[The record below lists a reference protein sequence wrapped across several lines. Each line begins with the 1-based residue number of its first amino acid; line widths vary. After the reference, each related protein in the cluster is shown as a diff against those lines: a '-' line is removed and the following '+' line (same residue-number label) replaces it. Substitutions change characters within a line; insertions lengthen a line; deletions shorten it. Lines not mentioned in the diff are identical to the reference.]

1 VKREKEPVTKLI
13 VPPPAKILTPSLV
26 VATQRLVADTTA
38 VLQTLAVVNRLQPPA
53 IAVPTTAADL
63 LGWYAGT
70 SQVVEGILQ
79 PLLHALRLMQRDRQR
94 LLRIVFRP
102 GSFVGDVLLMLDP
115 DSPDDVRYQAL
126 RRLATKHL
134 TLRYVYRSS
143 PGLLRR
149 WSRVRPA
156 FEAYC
161 REHGLSYP
169 RAWEQ
174 LVAPV
179 ICDLVLSTA
188 INLTFGELRPYLARE
203 LRKEVERELLGR
215 TIDQI
220 DQSDPVVRVV
230 VAEAGP
236 DGLAD
241 VRLEIWLALQKL
253 GPLDRDLLIAVFVH
267 GRSYSELAA
276 QYGVSVSTISRRVA
290 NALHRIRMNTQHL
303 A

>member
-1 VKREKEPVTKLI
+1 MQGDQPGGRRDLAT
-13 VPPPAKILTPSLV
+13 PPARLAAH
-26 VATQRLVADTTA
+26 ATG
-38 VLQTLAVVNRLQPPA
+38 
-53 IAVPTTAADL
+53 PTK
-63 LGWYAGT
+63 
-70 SQVVEGILQ
+70 V
-79 PLLHALRLMQRDRQR
+79 
-94 LLRIVFRP
+94 LRIVFRP
-102 GSFVGDVLLMLDP
+102 GSFYGDVLLLLDP

-179 ICDLVLSTA
+179 ICDLALRYLV
-188 INLTFGELRPYLARE
+188 NVTFGELRWYLARE

-220 DQSDPVVRVV
+220 DRIDQLMVV
-230 VAEAGP
+230 EDIP
-236 DGLAD
+236 DELAD

-253 GPLDRDLLIAVFVH
+253 DPLDRDLLIAVFVH